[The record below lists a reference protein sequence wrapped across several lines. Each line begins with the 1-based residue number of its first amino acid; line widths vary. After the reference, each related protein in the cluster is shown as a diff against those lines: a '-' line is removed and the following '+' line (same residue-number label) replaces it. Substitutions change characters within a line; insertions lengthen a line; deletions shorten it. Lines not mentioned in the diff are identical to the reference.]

1 MYFCGLSQTLISVG
15 EGIIDFKLLVFQIE
29 HFLLSVLLIRFSID

>member
-15 EGIIDFKLLVFQIE
+15 EEIIDFKLLVFQIE
-29 HFLLSVLLIRFSID
+29 QFFLSVLLIRFSID